1 MNSDIMVRDY
11 ISIARPN
18 HWFKN
23 VFMIPGAILGLLTSP
38 SENVFIGLR
47 WFILGFIST
56 CIISSSNYT
65 INELLDAPEDRK
77 HPIKKQRPV
86 AQGKIKYSIAVIQWF
101 ILIILGLTIAWKIGK
116 SFFLIQVLFIVMALL
131 YNLKPIRLKDKP
143 FLDVISESVNNP
155 IRFLLGW
162 YAVQCQL
169 IPPIS
174 MIFSYWM
181 LGAFFMAIKRF
192 AELRYIANS
201 QMASS
206 YRKSF
211 AYYTEERLMISIIF
225 YATAFALFL
234 GIFLIRYRIELILSI
249 PFIAGFMAYYMH
261 LGFLRNS
268 PTQYPENLYK
278 QKAFVIYG
286 LLTVIVLIICTFIR
300 LPWLSKLFEATIPRG
315 F

>member
-38 SENVFIGLR
+38 SENVFIGLC

-211 AYYTEERLMISIIF
+211 
-225 YATAFALFL
+225 
-234 GIFLIRYRIELILSI
+234 
-249 PFIAGFMAYYMH
+249 
-261 LGFLRNS
+261 
-268 PTQYPENLYK
+268 
-278 QKAFVIYG
+278 
-286 LLTVIVLIICTFIR
+286 
-300 LPWLSKLFEATIPRG
+300 
-315 F
+315 